1 SAVVLDIKGLQA
13 NFGLF
18 DEMGTQPQAG
28 DRQSLNHHP
37 DSHYPFP
44 GTPPILT
51 HLKKRGRDAIHREI
65 VRKL

>member
-1 SAVVLDIKGLQA
+1 
-13 NFGLF
+13 
-18 DEMGTQPQAG
+18 MGTQPQAG